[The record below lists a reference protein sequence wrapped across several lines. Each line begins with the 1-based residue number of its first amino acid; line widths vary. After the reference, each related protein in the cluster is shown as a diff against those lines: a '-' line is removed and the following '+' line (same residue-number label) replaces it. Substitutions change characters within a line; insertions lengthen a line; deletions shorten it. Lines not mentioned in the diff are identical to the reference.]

1 MKNHVLRSGFLCGCL
16 LLVLTTSAL
25 PQGTGVF
32 DFSHFAT
39 TPIVIDAPG
48 AGTGALQGTTVIA
61 IDTTGDVAGTYIDA
75 NGVYH
80 GFVFS
85 GSGTLTTFDVP
96 GAGTTKGL
104 GTFVA
109 AMDTAG
115 DVTGYYSVAPYG
127 LTHGFVRAANGTITS
142 FDATTSGGN
151 TAATGINS
159 LGAITGNTAGPGGF
173 VRSAGGAISTFAVP
187 VPGQPSSDVYSTTG
201 VAINTAGVIAGRYS
215 DYSGVSHG
223 YVRSANGTITTFDPS
238 NVATTNPSTT
248 KNVYN
253 EYVGTLPTSIDTA
266 GDIAGTYTDTT
277 GARHGFLR
285 TANGTITTFD
295 VPGADLSPCASS
307 GMGVL
312 ICGTGGFSMNDAGQ
326 IVGTYVDQNNIG
338 HGFLRAANGSITSFD
353 APGAGTSAYQGTAAF
368 AINAAGTIAGTYVD
382 ANSVLHGFVGTAAPA
397 ATTTTLAASQS
408 ASVFNEPASFTATV
422 SSSFGTPANG
432 ESVYF
437 TNGATQLGSALLSG
451 GTASFTT
458 TALPVGT
465 DSVTASYAGDSNFAG
480 STSTAVSQKVGKATS
495 FTTLTSLTNPS
506 ALQQSVT
513 LTATVSGQF
522 GGTATGTMTFSNGS
536 TALGT
541 ASLSGNSAA
550 LPTTALPVGAD
561 SITAVYGGDN
571 NFGASTSN
579 TVSQVVTGPA
589 ATPTFSVAAGTYTAA
604 QTVSISDATTGATIY
619 YTTDGKT
626 TPTTGSTLYTGAIT
640 VSATETI
647 QAIAVASGYS
657 TSAVA
662 SATYTINLPLPSF
675 TVSST
680 AVAVA
685 PGATTGNTSTI
696 TLTPAGGFV
705 GSVALTAAITS
716 SPSGAVQPPTLSF
729 GATTPVSITGSAA
742 GTATL
747 TIATTAAS
755 SGCSA
760 TMLRQKGL
768 PWYTA
773 GGATLACLLLFG
785 IPARRRGWRT
795 MLGMSVLLAAL
806 VGGMTA
812 CGGGGGTKVC
822 SAIAVA
828 GTTPGAYTITVTGTS
843 ATTTETGTVTLTVQ

>member
-1 MKNHVLRSGFLCGCL
+1 MKNRVLRSGFLFGCL
-16 LLVLTTSAL
+16 LLAL
-25 PQGTGVF
+25 ATPARPQGTSAF
-32 DFSHFAT
+32 T
-39 TPIVIDAPG
+39 TFEVTA
-48 AGTGALQGTTVIA
+48 AGTGALQGTAVIG
-61 IDTTGDVAGTYIDA
+61 IDTAGDVAGTYIDA
-75 NGVYH
+75 NGAHH
-80 GFVFS
+80 GFIRAAN
-85 GSGTLTTFDVP
+85 GTITTFDVT

-104 GTFVA
+104 GTVVA

-127 LTHGFVRAANGTITS
+127 LTHGFVRTANGAITS
-142 FDATTSGGN
+142 FDATPSGGN

-159 LGAITGNTAGPGGF
+159 LGAVTGNTYGPGGF
-173 VRSAGGAISTFAVP
+173 VRSAGGAISTFAIP
-187 VPGQPSSDVYSTTG
+187 VPGQSYSYSTTG
-201 VAINTAGVIAGRYS
+201 IAINTAGVVAGRYS
-215 DYSGVSHG
+215 VDSINGAVSHG
-223 YVRSANGTITTFDPS
+223 LVRAANGTITTFDPP
-238 NVATTNPSTT
+238 NLATTAGP
-248 KNVYN
+248 NVYN
-253 EYVGTLPTSIDTA
+253 EYSGTLPTSIDTA

-285 TANGTITTFD
+285 LVTGAITTFD
-295 VPGADLSPCASS
+295 APGADVSPCASS
-307 GMGVL
+307 GMGNL
-312 ICGTGGFSMNDAGQ
+312 ICGSGSFAMDDAMD
-326 IVGTYVDQNNIG
+326 IVGVYIDADNVG
-338 HGFLRAANGSITSFD
+338 HGFLRSGATGAFTSFD
-353 APGAGTSAYQGTAAF
+353 APGAGTSSYQGTSAF

-382 ANSVLHGFVGTAAPA
+382 ANSVLHGFVGNAPPT
-397 ATTTTLAASQS
+397 ATTTTLTSSQS

-422 SSSFGTPANG
+422 ASSGGTPANG

-437 TNGATQLGSALLSG
+437 KNGTTQLGSALLSG

-465 DSVTASYAGDSNFAG
+465 DSVTASYAGDSDFAG
-480 STSTAVSQKVGKATS
+480 STSTAVSQTVGKATS
-495 FTTLTSLTNPS
+495 FTTLISLPNPS

-522 GGTATGTMTFSNGS
+522 GGTATGMVTFSNGS